1 MVYLTNILLFSGPA
15 LTLLM
20 RSGYIV
26 LGLTFFVLTVFMLF
40 KKENRMWPLD
50 QSVKWMSQGFWVY
63 AAIAIF
69 IHSYHGQISRQIET
83 FLPMLLY
90 PLLFFVVPK
99 LPLRTHY
106 LWTGAAT
113 GAIGAGLVAIYQA
126 KVLGV
131 ARADGFY
138 YNPIPFGDIALV
150 LSAASLIALLQFP
163 LGKHAKLLKVWL
175 AFGGAFGMIASL
187 LSGTRGGWLTLLTL
201 VLFSAWI
208 LSSNWSHWKR
218 WIALLMACLLIATAV
233 HLSPRANV
241 MDRIDK
247 GLSGG
252 VTWIKT
258 GQVTDGSVSLRLAL
272 FAEGF
277 SMFTERPILG
287 WEWRSVK
294 AEQERR
300 LLARGVDPVWSSPKS
315 YGAFENEVIDKLVG
329 FGLMGLISVVCA
341 FVFPFWAFW
350 RYRLDRDAQIRCFAT
365 MGMLLPIMFMEFG
378 LSVSVLSLNAMRRV
392 YVAWC
397 VILMCLILHRQR
409 ELEAT

>member
-26 LGLTFFVLTVFMLF
+26 MGLSFFVLTLVLLLN
-40 KKENRMWPLD
+40 KENRNWPFDL
-50 QSVKWMSQGFWVY
+50 SVKRMSQGFWAY

-69 IHSYHGQISRQIET
+69 IHLYHAQISKHIEA

-99 LPLRTHY
+99 LPLRAHY

-126 KVLGV
+126 KVLGIV
-131 ARADGFY
+131 RADGFY

-163 LGKHAKLLKVWL
+163 FEKHTKLLKLWL
-175 AFGGAFGMIASL
+175 AMGGAFGMIASL

-201 VLFSAWI
+201 VLFSAWV
-208 LSSNWSHWKR
+208 LSSKWTRWKR
-218 WIALLMACLLIATAV
+218 WLSLLTACLLIATAV

-241 MDRIDK
+241 MDRIEK

-252 VTWIKT
+252 ITWVKT

-277 SMFTERPILG
+277 GMFKERPILG
-287 WEWRSVK
+287 WEWRSVH

-300 LLARGVDPVWSSPKS
+300 LREKGVDPVLSST

-378 LSVSVLSLNAMRRV
+378 LSVSVLSLNAMRHV